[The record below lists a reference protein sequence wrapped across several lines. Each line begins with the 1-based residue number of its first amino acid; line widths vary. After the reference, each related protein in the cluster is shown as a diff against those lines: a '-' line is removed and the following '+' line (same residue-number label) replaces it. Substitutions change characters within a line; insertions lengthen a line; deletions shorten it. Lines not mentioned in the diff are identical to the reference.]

1 MYSIDSGKKEVI
13 LTIKNGNVIQNIRVP
28 YEGASYYVKEFLTS
42 YYEMYDRHRH
52 TSKVKERIDGSGIK
66 PPIDWRGLANLTME
80 YLVFSAFNAVQYGKA
95 DEVVI
100 SHLMDTAVYMFEE
113 IHSFYRANQD

>member
-1 MYSIDSGKKEVI
+1 MYSVECKKEEVVLTMRDGNAIQTI
-13 LTIKNGNVIQNIRVP
+13 LVP
-28 YEGASYYVKEFLTS
+28 YSGASYYIKQFLSS
-42 YYEMYDRHRH
+42 YYELYDRHRH
-52 TSKVKERIDGSGIK
+52 TSKVKKLATDFGVK

-80 YLVFSAFNAVQYGKA
+80 YLVFSAFNAVQYGEA

-100 SHLMDTAVYMFEE
+100 SHLMDTAVYMFED